1 MADQLIVRR
10 WLVSLGRLTAVKTTS
25 DEAAEFVDTRTPML
39 AMRFSD
45 GAFTATSLEAVAAQC
60 KYLPTYGELAEML
73 SRWWR
78 TNRPMPVAISPPE
91 PIRQRAEPTPEER
104 AEVKRLADEAIAAL
118 RSSEQPPEHQRPRAK
133 FMTDVQLDEAYRQA
147 GAKRPRFVVCDQAAR
162 LIGERVP

>member
-78 TNRPMPVAISPPE
+78 TNRPMPTAIAAPE

-104 AEVKRLADEAIAAL
+104 AHVARVAAETIAAL
-118 RSSEQPPEHQRPRAK
+118 RSSVQPVEDRRPVARHMTNEQLVRAYQEAGVRSPRPA
-133 FMTDVQLDEAYRQA
+133 A
-147 GAKRPRFVVCDQAAR
+147 GAAP
-162 LIGERVP
+162 